1 MHSTESALLKV
12 TSDLLTGG
20 SKGCSVFV
28 LLDLTAAFDTVD
40 YTVLLERLKHCEGIK
55 GIALQCF
62 PSYLFNRTVLVN
74 TDGS

>member
-1 MHSTESALLKV
+1 MYQSVFHPMHSTESALLKV

-40 YTVLLERLKHCEGIK
+40 YRVLLERLKHWVK
-55 GIALQCF
+55 GIALQWF
-62 PSYLFNRTVLVN
+62 ASY
-74 TDGS
+74 